1 MGEFLERANLAQT
14 RRRNAVFLPLET
26 DLFQRDELV
35 SGLVLCLVDDSVRT
49 LAYFLA
55 TLVIAQILKASVSTF
70 FTQEF
75 KPYLFNKL
83 KFLT

>member
-14 RRRNAVFLPLET
+14 RWRNPVFLPLET

-35 SGLVLCLVDDSVRT
+35 GGLVLRLVDDSVRA

-55 TLVIAQILKASVSTF
+55 TLVIAQILRISMSPF
-70 FTQEF
+70 
-75 KPYLFNKL
+75 LL
-83 KFLT
+83 KI

>member
-14 RRRNAVFLPLET
+14 RWRNAVFLPLET

-55 TLVIAQILKASVSTF
+55 TLVIAQILNASLSTF
-70 FTQEF
+70 FTQQF
-75 KPYLFNKL
+75 KPYVFYKL
-83 KFLT
+83 NFLT